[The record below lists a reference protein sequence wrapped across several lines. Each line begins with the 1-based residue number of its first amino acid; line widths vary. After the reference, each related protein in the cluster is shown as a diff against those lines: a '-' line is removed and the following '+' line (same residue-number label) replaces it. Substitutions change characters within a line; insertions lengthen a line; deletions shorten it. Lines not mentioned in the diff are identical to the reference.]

1 MKPKIFALLFVCICL
16 LSFSA
21 VYAEGAEQTE
31 TTSVKQ
37 TASDDGCNTKEELYD
52 FLKLNEGGTI
62 TLTGDILWDYT
73 YSDLPPITKATVI
86 EMGTYRIR
94 IPTECIMQIDGP
106 VTFRGEGSVL
116 FETAGLL
123 NLSYGVEVLSTGED
137 AVAIQ
142 GAETSDMQLFICN
155 ITALGANS
163 TAIRSALSVTVQLC
177 HVSGTKA
184 AIEAPEITLDAS
196 SASPE
201 LTEATIIER
210 VPTLDRSLQLY
221 GITLPVDVSQDQYRE
236 TISGYEKLQ
245 YAFIDPETGNAIGGP
260 LACDWSEVP
269 MWPAEAGSYTLTAK
283 PTNLP
288 DWFPVEIPS
297 FDIPL
302 HIVEK
307 SKPWLNVVFAD
318 PYFGMLA
325 LQFAPNALDEEA
337 QLTLFYSTDKG
348 ETWKN
353 VTEDFP
359 DSTLHI
365 IGIDVIGLEPN
376 TNYWFYAEVTGG
388 DLTGCSNI
396 IYHPNFIS
404 DTDVD
409 FSYGGGDRD
418 EDDFGDQGETPPSG
432 EIIPP
437 PDTDSSTDTTN
448 TPPTE
453 TTNNTTG
460 TTNDTPSD
468 SASESTGGTTTSEPT
483 TDTTTAPTEQ
493 PDNSEPDTSDSTEIT
508 EDKTNGTS
516 QTENITTPSTDQT
529 DMQPQKDVSS
539 PHTIDIV
546 MIILGLAVAGGIVCI
561 LLLWRKGGRK

>member
-1 MKPKIFALLFVCICL
+1 MKSKIFVLIFVCICL

-21 VYAEGAEQTE
+21 VYSEGREATE
-31 TTSVKQ
+31 TTSAAQ
-37 TASDDGCNTKEELYD
+37 STQDDGCNTKEELYD
-52 FLKLNEGGTI
+52 FLKSNEGGTI
-62 TLTGDILWDYT
+62 TLTGDILWDYS
-73 YSDLPPITKATVI
+73 YNGLPFITKPATV

-94 IPTECIMQIDGP
+94 IPTECFMQVQGP
-106 VTFRGEGSVL
+106 VTFRGEGAVL

-123 NLSYGVEVLSTGED
+123 NLSNGAEVLSNGAN

-142 GAETSDMQLFICN
+142 GTETSNLQLFICN

-163 TAIRSALSVTVQLC
+163 TAIRSAQPVTVQLC
-177 HVSGTKA
+177 HVSGTQA
-184 AIEAPEITLDAS
+184 AIEAPKITLDAS

-210 VPTLDRSLQLY
+210 VPTLDRSFRLY
-221 GITLPVDVSQDQYRE
+221 GITLPVDVSQDQCEEAIY
-236 TISGYEKLQ
+236 GYGNLQ

-269 MWPAEAGSYTLTAK
+269 TWPAEAGSYALTAK
-283 PTNLP
+283 PIHLP

-307 SKPWLNVVFAD
+307 SKPWLSVGYAD
-318 PYFGMLA
+318 PGFGMLA
-325 LQFAPNALDEEA
+325 LQFAPNTLGEDA
-337 QLTLFYSTDKG
+337 QLTLFYSTDQG
-348 ETWKN
+348 ETWKK

-359 DSTLHI
+359 DSTVRTDF
-365 IGIDVIGLEPN
+365 IDIVGLTPN

-388 DLTGCSNI
+388 DLTGSSNI

-409 FSYGGGDRD
+409 FSHGGGDRD
-418 EDDFGDQGETPPSG
+418 EDDFGDQGETPPFG

-437 PDTDSSTDTTN
+437 PDTDSSTD
-448 TPPTE
+448 
-453 TTNNTTG
+453 

-468 SASESTGGTTTSEPT
+468 SASESTGGTTSEPT
-483 TDTTTAPTEQ
+483 TQ
-493 PDNSEPDTSDSTEIT
+493 
-508 EDKTNGTS
+508 TN
-516 QTENITTPSTDQT
+516 I
-529 DMQPQKDVSS
+529 QPQKDGSS
-539 PHTIDIV
+539 THTFDIV
-546 MIILGLAVAGGIVCI
+546 MIILGLAVTGGIVCI

>member
-1 MKPKIFALLFVCICL
+1 MKSKIIAFLCVCICL
-16 LSFSA
+16 LSCSA
-21 VYAEGAEQTE
+21 VYAGGAEQTE
-31 TTSVKQ
+31 TTSVEQ

-52 FLKLNEGGTI
+52 FFKLNEGGTI
-62 TLTGDILWDYT
+62 TLTGDILWDYN

-94 IPTECIMQIDGP
+94 IPAECIMQIDGP

-116 FETAGLL
+116 FEAAGLL
-123 NLSYGVEVLSTGED
+123 NLSYGVEVLSTAEN
-137 AVAIQ
+137 AAAIQ
-142 GAETSDMQLFICN
+142 GTPTSSLQLFICN
-155 ITALGANS
+155 ITAVGANS
-163 TAIRSALSVTVQLC
+163 IAIQSSQPVTVQLC

-210 VPTLDRSLQLY
+210 IPTLDRSLRLY
-221 GITLPVDVSQDQYRE
+221 GIALPVDVSQEQYKE

-260 LACDWSEVP
+260 FACAWSEVP
-269 MWPAEAGSYTLTAK
+269 TWPAEASSYTLTAK
-283 PTNLP
+283 PINLAA
-288 DWFPVEIPS
+288 WFPVEIPS
-297 FDIPL
+297 FNIPL

-307 SKPWLNVVFAD
+307 SKPWLNVAFAD
-318 PYFGMLA
+318 PGFGMLA

-359 DSTLHI
+359 DSTLHR
-365 IGIDVIGLEPN
+365 IGIDIIGLEPS
-376 TNYWFYAEVTGG
+376 TNYWFYVEVTGG

-418 EDDFGDQGETPPSG
+418 EDDFGDRGETPPSG

-437 PDTDSSTDTTN
+437 PDTDSSTDQMN
-448 TPPTE
+448 
-453 TTNNTTG
+453 
-460 TTNDTPSD
+460 
-468 SASESTGGTTTSEPT
+468 
-483 TDTTTAPTEQ
+483 
-493 PDNSEPDTSDSTEIT
+493 
-508 EDKTNGTS
+508 
-516 QTENITTPSTDQT
+516 
-529 DMQPQKDVSS
+529 MQPQKDVSS
-539 PHTIDIV
+539 PNTFDIV